1 MAMNLKT
8 NCLKTTI
15 AAGLTSVALLASG
28 PAFAEDSL
36 SAEAISAAVS
46 DHSYQG
52 SMSSPNS
59 GFNEYYAPDGTIYG
73 KEYEGQWTTKKG
85 EMCFAYGEAPTC
97 YEVSIDGP
105 SMVLRQDGS
114 IKGNGM
120 LIQGNTVR

>member
-1 MAMNLKT
+1 MNMNRKT
-8 NCLKTTI
+8 NSLETTF
-15 AAGLTSVALLASG
+15 AAALTFVALITPGLAS
-28 PAFAEDSL
+28 AEDAM

-59 GFNEYYAPDGTIYG
+59 GFNEYYAADGTIYG
-73 KEYEGQWTTKKG
+73 KDYEGKWTTKKG